1 MEILSFDVYGDYGHF
16 RKFYTTSS
24 PLTFSTMPPT
34 AVYGLLGAIL
44 GLSKEDNQYLL
55 EINSHT
61 TKIAI
66 QVLNPIKKVH
76 IGINHLNTKNHFWA
90 PKTSKGART
99 QIRTEFLKAVGFR
112 IYVQMNSK
120 RLFTQLVEM
129 VREHQSIY
137 TICLGL
143 SELLADFSFH
153 NVQEGTL
160 RTNPEWITT
169 QTVIPISLIHEQK
182 ISIEAG
188 LQILKEKQPI
198 NMNNNRE
205 VLQYES
211 LLFDFSGNP
220 ITAVIREYVEL
231 TETGEKIVFCN

>member
-1 MEILSFDVYGDYGHF
+1 
-16 RKFYTTSS
+16 
-24 PLTFSTMPPT
+24 MPPT

-44 GLSKEDNQYLL
+44 GLSREDNQYIL

-66 QVLNPIKKVH
+66 QVLNPVKKVH

-90 PKTSKGART
+90 PKVSKGART
-99 QIRTEFLKAVGFR
+99 QIRTEFLKGVGFR
-112 IYVQMNSK
+112 VYVQMHSE

-129 VREHQSIY
+129 VRSHQNVY

-143 SELLADFSFH
+143 SELLADFTFH
-153 NVQEGTL
+153 NVQKGTL

-169 QTVIPISLIHEQK
+169 QTVIPISLIQEQK

-188 LQILKEKQPI
+188 LQISKEKQPI

-211 LLFDFSGNP
+211 LLFDSSGNP

-231 TETGEKIVFCN
+231 AETGEKIVFCN

>member
-1 MEILSFDVYGDYGHF
+1 MNILSFDVFGDYGHF

-24 PLTFSTMPPT
+24 PLTFSTIPPT

-44 GLSKEDNQYLL
+44 GLSKEDNQYLS

-61 TKIAI
+61 TKVAI
-66 QVLNPIKKVH
+66 QVINPVKKIR

-90 PKTSKGART
+90 PKASKGART
-99 QIRTEFLKAVGFR
+99 QIRTEFLKTVGFR
-112 IYVQMNSK
+112 IYVQMHSE

-129 VREHQSIY
+129 VREHQNVY
-137 TICLGL
+137 TISLGL

-153 NVQEGTL
+153 HVQQGEF
-160 RTNPEWITT
+160 RTIPEWITT
-169 QTVIPISLIHEQK
+169 KTIIPISLIHDQK
-182 ISIEAG
+182 IKIEAG

-211 LLFDFSGNP
+211 LLFDFSGKP
-220 ITAVIREYVEL
+220 ITAVIRDHVEL
-231 TETGEKIVFCN
+231 ADSREKIVFCN